1 MSQPMN
7 PYDPPEYNR
16 PGMSGTAKVLLGV
29 GIGCVV
35 FLILCCGFFGF
46 SGYWMV
52 QMAKNSMTQDPES
65 VRRLTSDIVNIEIP
79 ASLPPKMGM
88 DMKIPFV
95 GSNFMQWVAYGD
107 AEHGNGLFL
116 AQFSA
121 NIMDEE
127 TMRTQRRQSMRN
139 SGRDDWEEDVDI
151 QESETH
157 ETEVNGEPAKFKVAR
172 GKSRKQGEVWQVA
185 GGFRGKSGSA
195 FLIMKVKSDEFTKEQ
210 VLAILDSME

>member
-29 GIGCVV
+29 GVGCLV

-46 SGYWMV
+46 SGYMMAR
-52 QMAKNSMTQDPES
+52 MAKNSIIKDPDEI
-65 VRRLTSDIVNIEIP
+65 RRVTADIVNIEIP
-79 ASLPPKMGM
+79 ASLPPKFGV
-88 DMKIPFV
+88 DMKVPIF
-95 GSNFMQWVAYGD
+95 GTTLITGAAYGD
-107 AEHGNGLFL
+107 PEHGTGLL
-116 AQFSA
+116 LGQFAA
-121 NIMDEE
+121 NVMDEE
-127 TMRTQRRQSMRN
+127 TMRTQWRQSMRN
-139 SGRDDWEEDVDI
+139 SGENDWEEDVDI

-172 GKSRKQGEVWQVA
+172 GKSRTQGEVWQVA

>member
-29 GIGCVV
+29 GIGCLV

-46 SGYWMV
+46 SGYMMAR
-52 QMAKNSMTQDPES
+52 MAKNSIIKDPDEI
-65 VRRLTSDIVNIEIP
+65 RRVTADIVNIEIP
-79 ASLPPKMGM
+79 ASLPPMFGV
-88 DMKIPFV
+88 DMKAPIL
-95 GSNFMQWVAYGD
+95 GTTLITGAAYGD
-107 AEHGNGLFL
+107 PEPGNALLLGPF
-116 AQFSA
+116 AA

-127 TMRTQRRQSMRN
+127 TMRTQWRQSMRN